1 MADMTWECGARLLD
15 VSRPLVMGVLNVT
28 PDSFFDGGVYD
39 DPVAAVR
46 RGREIVDEGAAIIDV
61 GGESSRPGAAPL
73 GAHEELARVRPIVSA
88 LSADPS
94 AIVSIDTRH
103 AQVAKAC
110 VAAGARII
118 NDIGGFRDPAMLRVA
133 ARCDA
138 GLVVMHMLGEPTS
151 MQERPAYDD
160 VVEEVRTYLERQ
172 TLCLRDA
179 GVAPGR
185 IAVDPGIGFGKDLEH
200 NLTLLGGLGRIAS
213 LGYPV
218 VLGVSRK
225 RFIGA
230 LTGTDDPADRLPGS
244 LVAAA
249 WGALHGAAVL
259 RVHDVAATVQALTVV
274 RALALGRPETA
285 LRT

>member
-28 PDSFFDGGVYD
+28 PDSFFDGGIYD
-39 DPVAAVR
+39 DPAEAVR
-46 RGREIVDEGAAIIDV
+46 RGREIVDEGAAIVDV
-61 GGESSRPGAAPL
+61 GGESSRPGATPL
-73 GAHEELARVRPIVSA
+73 DPHEELARVRPIVSA

>member
-46 RGREIVDEGAAIIDV
+46 RGREIVDEGAAIVDV

-73 GAHEELARVRPIVSA
+73 GAQEELARVRPIVSA

-94 AIVSIDTRH
+94 VVVSIDTRH

-110 VAAGARII
+110 VAAGACII
-118 NDIGGFRDPAMLRVA
+118 NDIAGFRDPAMVRVA
-133 ARCDA
+133 AKCEA
-138 GLVVMHMLGEPTS
+138 GVVVMHMLGEPAT

-160 VVEEVRTYLERQ
+160 VVEDVRSFLERQ
-172 TLCLRDA
+172 ALRLRDA

-200 NLTLLGGLGRIAS
+200 NLALLGGLGRIAS

-230 LTGTDDPADRLPGS
+230 LTGADDPADRLPGS

-259 RVHDVAATVQALTVV
+259 RVHDVAATVQALTVA
-274 RALALGRPETA
+274 RALALGRPEKA

>member
-1 MADMTWECGARLLD
+1 MADMTWECRGRILD

-28 PDSFFDGGVYD
+28 PDSFFDGGRYS
-39 DPVAAVR
+39 DPVTAVA
-46 RGREIVDEGAAIIDV
+46 RGYEMVSEGASIVDV
-61 GGESSRPGAAPL
+61 GGESSRPGSAAL
-73 GAHEELARVRPIVSA
+73 DAAEEIARVRPIVSA

-94 AIVSIDTRH
+94 CVVSIDTRH

-110 VAAGARII
+110 VAAGASII
-118 NDIGGFRDPAMLRVA
+118 NDISGFRDAAMVDVA

-138 GLVVMHMLGEPTS
+138 GLIVMHMLGEPET
-151 MQERPAYDD
+151 MQDRPTYTD
-160 VVEEVRTYLERQ
+160 VVEEVRDFLKRQ
-172 TLCLRDA
+172 ALRLRDA

-185 IAVDPGIGFGKDLEH
+185 IAVDPGIGFGKELEH
-200 NLTLLGGLGRIAS
+200 NLALLHGLGRIAS

-230 LTGTDDPADRLPGS
+230 LTGTDQPAQRLPGS

-259 RVHDVAATVQALTVV
+259 RVHDVADTVQALTVA
-274 RALALGRPETA
+274 RALAQGRPDKGP
-285 LRT
+285 RS

>member
-1 MADMTWECGARLLD
+1 MADMTWECRGRILD

-28 PDSFFDGGVYD
+28 PDSFFDGGRYS
-39 DPVAAVR
+39 DPVTAVA
-46 RGREIVDEGAAIIDV
+46 RGYELVAEGAAIVDV
-61 GGESSRPGAAPL
+61 GGESSRPGSAAL
-73 GAHEELARVRPIVSA
+73 DAAEEIARVRPIVSA

-94 AIVSIDTRH
+94 CVVSIDTRH

-110 VAAGARII
+110 VAAGASII
-118 NDIGGFRDPAMLRVA
+118 NDVSGFRDAAMVNVA

-138 GLVVMHMLGEPTS
+138 GLVVMHMLGEPAT
-151 MQERPAYDD
+151 MQDRPTYTD
-160 VVEEVRTYLERQ
+160 VVEEVRDFLKRQ
-172 TLCLRDA
+172 ALRLRDA

-200 NLTLLGGLGRIAS
+200 NLALLHGLGRIVS

-225 RFIGA
+225 SFIGT
-230 LTGTDDPADRLPGS
+230 LTGTDQPAERLPGS

-259 RVHDVAATVQALTVV
+259 RVHDVAETVQALTVA
-274 RALALGRPETA
+274 RALASGRPEKQP
-285 LRT
+285 RP